1 MKAKI
6 MFLVAV
12 LSMTALLST
21 ACTQSACDE
30 DCGYQDDIGRC
41 ECA

>member
-1 MKAKI
+1 MKTKI

-21 ACTQSACDE
+21 ACTQSACD
-30 DCGYQDDIGRC
+30 DGCGYQDDIGGC
-41 ECA
+41 ECS